1 MAYENKQQTQP
12 NMSVILASKG
22 AKDLGQNLNL
32 TSEQLMKAN
41 STALALSSNPTL
53 RNCDRFSILKYCYE
67 TARYNFSR
75 EDCIYPVPYGNS
87 IQAQLGYKG
96 LRELVLRSGKYNE
109 VNCSLVYSCDSVY
122 RDEETGKI
130 KVSFNKDYTKIT
142 GAKIIGY
149 YAYAVDTKG
158 EVVNTLFWSKEQAQE
173 HGKQYSKTYNS
184 LWGKDDV
191 SFNKMAKKTL
201 IKQLCS
207 ELSTTPEISNAISQD
222 GYVYATAKQ
231 QGGYVDNPNNFTNT
245 ERAIDKVLM
254 DETSADKD
262 TGEVVDEVETPF

>member
-1 MAYENKQQTQP
+1 MAYENKQTQP
-12 NMSVILASKG
+12 NMSVILASNG
-22 AKDLGQNLNL
+22 AKALGQNLNL

-41 STALALSSNPTL
+41 STALALSSNPSL
-53 RNCDRFSILKYCYE
+53 KNCDRFSILKYCYE

-149 YAYAVDTKG
+149 YAYAIDTKG
-158 EVVNTLFWSKEQAQE
+158 EVINTLFWSKEQAQE

-222 GYVYATAKQ
+222 GYVYSTAKQ

-245 ERAIDKVLM
+245 ERAIDKVLE

>member
-1 MAYENKQQTQP
+1 MAYENKQTQP

-254 DETSADKD
+254 DETNADKD